1 MKLVISEQQV
11 KNLLNKLADKAMSIV
26 HKNEPPTTPPEP
38 ERDKVDVYEVTKN
51 EWSKINN
58 DVNNPRGFGEG
69 KSIDQVTARRMAVIN
84 AEVVMLKKMGV
95 NRIEMGINI
104 EDEKVFLNPD
114 KTYTYLVI
122 VNKTE

>member
-69 KSIDQVTARRMAVIN
+69 TSPDQVIARRTAIIN

-95 NRIEMGINI
+95 NRIEMGINV
-104 EDEKVFLNPD
+104 ENEKMFKNPNN
-114 KTYTYLVI
+114 TYTSLVI
-122 VNKTE
+122 INKTQ